1 MGGYLDKIQSP
12 ADLRPLTPAQ
22 RDKLAAEIREELI
35 STVIQTGGHLASNL
49 GAVELTI
56 ALHSVFRSPRDKLV
70 WDVGHQAYVHKLLTG
85 RRDRFST
92 LRQLGGL
99 SGFPDP
105 EESPHD
111 AFVGGHAGNSVS
123 AALGMATAR
132 DLAGQ
137 DYHVVAIIGDG
148 AMTAG
153 MVMEALNQAGHMGS
167 RLIVVL
173 NDNQMSISPNVGAI
187 SSSLNRL
194 RLDRRY
200 HRAKEDAEH
209 LLEKVPLGTQ
219 VLEAG
224 RRFKKGFKG
233 LVIPTMIWEEL
244 GFTYMGPLDGHNIE
258 EMRQAFIQ
266 AKEYRSKP
274 TFIHV
279 MTQKGKGYGPA
290 EDDAVGFHG
299 IAPNNG
305 EKSHA
310 PSYTKV
316 FGETIVRIARE
327 NPKVVTITAAMQEGT
342 GLNLMAKEMPD
353 RLFDVGICEQ
363 HAVTFAAG
371 LASQGFIPVIAIY
384 STFLQRA
391 YDQVLHDVCI
401 PGLPVVFCLDRGGI
415 TGEDGKTHQGLF
427 DLSYLRN
434 LPGLTVAS
442 PKDENELQH
451 LLYTAVMAKRP
462 MAIRYPR
469 GAGLGVARDSHLRQ
483 LPIGQGE
490 LLRDGSDLA
499 ILAVG
504 APVNEAM
511 LAAEQLSS
519 KGIKCAVANARF
531 IKPLDRDLIVDLAR
545 RTGAIITVEE
555 NVLAGGFG
563 SAVVELLA
571 SERLNGVQVDCL
583 GIPDVFVE
591 HGSPRQLRAKY
602 GLDASG
608 IVERAL
614 QLLET
619 GSSLHV
625 VAARD

>member
-22 RDKLAAEIREELI
+22 RDKLAVEIREELV

-92 LRQLGGL
+92 LRQHGGL

-111 AFVGGHAGNSVS
+111 AFVAGHAGNSIS

-274 TFIHV
+274 AFIHV

-305 EKSHA
+305 EKSHG
-310 PSYTKV
+310 PSYTQV
-316 FGETIVRIARE
+316 FGETIVRIARD
-327 NPKVVTITAAMQEGT
+327 NPKVVAITAAMQDGT
-342 GLNLMAKEMPD
+342 GLNLMAKEMPG

-434 LPGLTVAS
+434 LPGLVVAS

-451 LLYTAVMAKRP
+451 LLYTAVKSKRP

-469 GAGLGVARDSHLRQ
+469 GAGLGTARDSQLRQ
-483 LPIGQGE
+483 IPIGHGE

-531 IKPLDRDLIVDLAR
+531 IKPLDRELIVDLAR

-571 SERLNGVQVDCL
+571 NERLNGIQVDCL

-614 QLLET
+614 QLIEA
-619 GSSLHV
+619 GSSLNV
-625 VAARD
+625 GAALD

>member
-1 MGGYLDKIQSP
+1 MGEYLDKIQKP
-12 ADLRPLTPAQ
+12 ADLRPLTPSQ
-22 RDKLAAEIREELI
+22 RERLAAEIREELV
-35 STVIQTGGHLASNL
+35 STVTQTGGHLASNL

-56 ALHSVFRSPRDKLV
+56 ALHSVFNSPRDKFV

-85 RRDRFST
+85 RLERFST
-92 LRQLGGL
+92 LRQFGGL

-111 AFVGGHAGNSVS
+111 AFVAGHAGNSVS
-123 AALGMATAR
+123 AALGMAVAR
-132 DLAGQ
+132 DLSGEN
-137 DYHVVAIIGDG
+137 YHVLAIIGDG

-153 MVMEALNQAGHMGS
+153 MVMEAINQAGHMGT

-194 RLDRRY
+194 RLDQRY

-224 RRFKKGFKG
+224 RKFKKGFKG

-244 GFTYMGPLDGHNIE
+244 GFTYMGPVDGHNIE
-258 EMRQAFIQ
+258 DLRQAFIQ

-279 MTQKGKGYGPA
+279 MTRKGKGYGPA

-299 IAPNNG
+299 VAPSNG
-305 EKSHA
+305 ETSRA
-310 PSYTKV
+310 PTYTRV

-327 NPKVVTITAAMQEGT
+327 NPRVVAITAAMQDGT
-342 GLNLMAKEMPD
+342 GLSAMAKEMPK

-371 LASQGFIPVIAIY
+371 LASQGFVPVLAIY

-401 PGLPVVFCLDRGGI
+401 QGLPVVFAMDRSGI

-434 LPGLTVAS
+434 LPRLTIAS

-451 LLYTAVMAKRP
+451 LLYTAVMSGGP
-462 MAIRYPR
+462 MAVRYPR
-469 GAGLGVARDSHLRQ
+469 GAALGVSRDSNLRR
-483 LPIGQGE
+483 LTIGRGE
-490 LLRDGSDLA
+490 LLQDGSDLA
-499 ILAVG
+499 IVAIGASVHEAILASQ
-504 APVNEAM
+504 E
-511 LAAEQLSS
+511 LSS
-519 KGIKCAVANARF
+519 RGINCAVANARF
-531 IKPLDRDLIVDLAR
+531 IKPLDNELILDLAR
-545 RTGAIITVEE
+545 RTGIILTVEE

-563 SAVVELLA
+563 SAVLELLA
-571 SERLNGVQVDCL
+571 QERLEDVRVGRL

-591 HGSPRQLRAKY
+591 HGSPSQLRVKY
-602 GLDASG
+602 GLDAAG
-608 IVERAL
+608 IAKAAME
-614 QLLET
+614 LLKT
-619 GSSLHV
+619 GPGLP
-625 VAARD
+625 VAASVD

>member
-1 MGGYLDKIQSP
+1 MGEYLDKIQSP

-22 RDKLAAEIREELI
+22 RDKLAAEIREELVT
-35 STVIQTGGHLASNL
+35 TVTKTGGHLASNL

-56 ALHSVFRSPRDKLV
+56 ALHSVFRSPRDKFV

-92 LRQLGGL
+92 LRQQGGL

-111 AFVGGHAGNSVS
+111 AFVAGHAGNSIS

-279 MTQKGKGYGPA
+279 MTQKGRGYGPA

-299 IAPNNG
+299 ISPHNG
-305 EKSHA
+305 DKSHA
-310 PSYTKV
+310 PTYTKI

-327 NPKVVTITAAMQEGT
+327 NPKVVAITAAMQDGT
-342 GLNLMAKEMPD
+342 GLNQMAKEMPG
-353 RLFDVGICEQ
+353 RLFDVGICEP

-434 LPGLTVAS
+434 LPGLVVAS

-451 LLYTAVMAKRP
+451 FLYTAVMSKRP

-469 GAGLGVARDSHLRQ
+469 GAGLGTALDSHLRQ
-483 LPIGQGE
+483 IPIGQGE

-511 LAAEQLSS
+511 LAAEKLSS
-519 KGIKCAVANARF
+519 RGIKCAVVNARF
-531 IKPLDRDLIVDLAR
+531 IKPLDRELIIDLAR
-545 RTGAIITVEE
+545 RTGAIVTVEE

-571 SERLNGVQVDCL
+571 SERLNGVRVDCL

-608 IVERAL
+608 IFERAL
-614 QLLET
+614 ELIEA

-625 VAARD
+625 ASALD